1 MQLHRSGED
10 YLKTMLILLRRN
22 GEIRSSEVAR
32 YLNVSRASV
41 SYAVRFLKEGGF
53 LTMDEH
59 RLLNFT
65 DLGLEVAEQIYD
77 RHRVIKDSLIRL
89 GIEPEIAEKDA
100 CRVEHDISGRTFE
113 KLKEKWTEQRA
124 LAYPEKEGAL

>member
-1 MQLHRSGED
+1 MKLHRSGED
-10 YLKTMLILLRRN
+10 YLKTMLILLRKN

-65 DLGLEVAEQIYD
+65 DLGLEVAEQICD

-89 GIEPEIAEKDA
+89 GIEPEVAEQDA
-100 CRVEHDISGRTFE
+100 CRVEHDISGQTFE
-113 KLKEKWTEQRA
+113 KLKELWMEQKDRQG
-124 LAYPEKEGAL
+124 PERESAV